1 MEVLR
6 ERVTVR
12 VGGGLRVADLVDTRL
27 RESEIDS
34 DAVCS
39 SDGVSDH
46 EGDGLEA
53 VSEAGAD
60 KLRVVDTDL
69 DAVPSSD
76 RDSDSVRRASQSG
89 DCKLTTITV
98 NNTMIMLS
106 RPRRVPEGC
115 PNERV
120 RSMSRPYDEVQ
131 IRVAE
136 SRSGVNCV
144 EEDA

>member
-1 MEVLR
+1 VLR

-12 VGGGLRVADLVDTRL
+12 VGGGLRVADRVDTRL

-76 RDSDSVRRASQSG
+76 RDSDSVRRASHS
-89 DCKLTTITV
+89 
-98 NNTMIMLS
+98 
-106 RPRRVPEGC
+106 
-115 PNERV
+115 
-120 RSMSRPYDEVQ
+120 
-131 IRVAE
+131 
-136 SRSGVNCV
+136 
-144 EEDA
+144 